1 MSLYFPLDYS
11 TMALL
16 HSTLLYITL
25 LWLYYHLTLHYST
38 MALLHTTSLYITLLW
53 LYFTP
58 LDSTLLY
65 FTPSTWFYI
74 TLPWLY
80 FTLQST
86 WLYISLPWLYMT
98 LQYSTMALL
107 DSIYITLPWLYFS
120 LLDCTLLY
128 MFSLVPVCKCWLSCL
143 SCFLV
148 GLFVACFYVV
158 CMLHSSIHVCHIQLI
173 NIAEILATLWYWS
186 HLHGMNL
193 ILLGYS
199 NKCSLCACSPHL
211 PPVTPAQLMR
221 TLVIPEHVLHSGWLC
236 TCNI

>member
-1 MSLYFPLDYS
+1 MV
-11 TMALL
+11 LL
-16 HSTLLYITL
+16 HSTLLYI
-25 LWLYYHLTLHYST
+25 
-38 MALLHTTSLYITLLW
+38 ILLW

-58 LDSTLLY
+58 LDSTLFY
-65 FTPSTWFYI
+65 HGSTSLHPLDS
-74 TLPWLY
+74 TLLY

-86 WLYISLPWLYMT
+86 WLYISLPWLYLT
-98 LQYSTMALL
+98 LQYSSMALHDSTILYHGSTWLYTHYSTMALL
-107 DSIYITLPWLYFS
+107 QSTWLYNTLPWLY
-120 LLDCTLLY
+120 LTLYTLLY
-128 MFSLVPVCKCWLSCL
+128 HDYVFLFSLVPVCKCWLSCL

-148 GLFVACFYVV
+148 GLFVACLYVV